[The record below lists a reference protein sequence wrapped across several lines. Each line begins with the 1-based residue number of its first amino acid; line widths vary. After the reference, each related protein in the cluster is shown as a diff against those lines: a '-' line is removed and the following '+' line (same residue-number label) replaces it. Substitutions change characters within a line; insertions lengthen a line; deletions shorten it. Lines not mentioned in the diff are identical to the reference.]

1 MTTALARTAL
11 EFENPEFENGA
22 VPMDDFASKVS
33 GVDVRV
39 PHATVDAMDRVV
51 AAVQDLVMSPYYRS
65 HVLEL
70 APELARAP
78 MQPDV
83 GLFSGFDFHLA
94 ESGPKLIEINT
105 NAGGAFYGALID
117 DLRHAN
123 GAPGTHPLPY
133 WSELFLRQV
142 QNEWALAGR
151 GELKT
156 VAIVDDMPEQ
166 QFLRLEFQ
174 LAARTLNAAG
184 IRAFVLSP
192 QQLVFRDGALRFGK
206 TAIDLVYNRLTS
218 FALDRVEDAPLREA
232 LAAGAAWITPGPR
245 AHALLACKRNL
256 AHMGDAAFL
265 SRAGLGAQAQ
275 QTLLDAVP
283 KTVVMSPDNVPQL
296 WANRS
301 DYYFKPL
308 SGYGSR
314 GVYAGAKLTR
324 KTWEEIVQTGRY
336 VAQAE
341 VPPSRVEVPGQ
352 GQMRCDI
359 RNFAYQ
365 GRSFMRLARLYR
377 GQTTNFRT
385 PGGGFAPVVEY

>member
-1 MTTALARTAL
+1 MTTALARTA
-11 EFENPEFENGA
+11 PEFESNA
-22 VPMDDFASKVS
+22 LPMGDFASKVS

-39 PHATVDAMDRVV
+39 PHAAIEAMDRVM
-51 AAVQDLVMSPYYRS
+51 AAVQELAMSPYYRT
-65 HVLEL
+65 HVLAEAPAL
-70 APELARAP
+70 AHAP
-78 MQPDV
+78 MQPDF
-83 GLFSGFDFHLA
+83 GLFSVFDFHLT
-94 ESGPKLIEINT
+94 ETGPKLIEINT

-117 DLRHAN
+117 DLRHAK
-123 GAPGTHPLPY
+123 GIAGTHPLAW
-133 WSELFLRQV
+133 WSDLFLRQV
-142 QNEWALAGR
+142 RSEWSLAGK

-156 VAIVDDMPEQ
+156 IAIVDDLPGQ

-184 IRAFVLSP
+184 INTFVLAP
-192 QQLVFRDGALRFGK
+192 QELAFRDGALRFGK
-206 TAIDLVYNRLTS
+206 IAIDLVYNRLTS
-218 FALDRVEDAPLREA
+218 FALERVEDAPLREA
-232 LAAGAAWITPGPR
+232 LSAGAVWITPGPR

-256 AHMGDAAFL
+256 ALIGDSAFL
-265 SRAGLGAQAQ
+265 SAAGLSVDAQ
-275 QTLLDAVP
+275 QTLLHAVP
-283 KTVVMSPDNVPQL
+283 KTIVMSPENVPEL

-324 KTWEEIVQTGRY
+324 KTWDEIVQTGHY

-352 GQMRCDI
+352 GQMRCDV
-359 RNFAYQ
+359 RNFAYH